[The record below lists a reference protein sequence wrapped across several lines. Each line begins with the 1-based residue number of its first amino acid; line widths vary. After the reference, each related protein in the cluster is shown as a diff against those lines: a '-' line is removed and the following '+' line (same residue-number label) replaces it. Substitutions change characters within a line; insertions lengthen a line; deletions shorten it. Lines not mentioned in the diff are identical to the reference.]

1 MPMEKKIFVAC
12 IFSLAA
18 VLSACATG
26 ERRPVRTADG
36 MIVIPAG
43 SFLMGFDSGMQNER
57 PMHEVYLDSFSID
70 EKEVSAA
77 EFAEFLNAKGN
88 PGDLFFT
95 ADDHSAVI
103 EEPSGNERP
112 IYGQRRFAA
121 RKGFENFPANNVSW
135 EGANAFCSWKGKR
148 LPSEAE
154 WEKAAKGEDLWLYPW
169 GDALPDSTKARYNGN
184 WDDQGIAVMVPVDSL
199 PSGVSPYGLLNMAG
213 NVKEWVADWYRQNYC
228 DFCDPDGSDFNRT
241 ASVLLGMEPPDVI
254 SRSRNPDVPPRSDTK
269 GPAVGAF
276 KVLRGG
282 SWKEKSE
289 PLRSSFRE
297 WLAPAERSSETGLRC
312 AR

>member
-135 EGANAFCSWKGKR
+135 EGANGVCSWKGKR

-169 GDALPDSTKARYNGN
+169 GD
-184 WDDQGIAVMVPVDSL
+184 
-199 PSGVSPYGLLNMAG
+199 
-213 NVKEWVADWYRQNYC
+213 
-228 DFCDPDGSDFNRT
+228 
-241 ASVLLGMEPPDVI
+241 
-254 SRSRNPDVPPRSDTK
+254 
-269 GPAVGAF
+269 
-276 KVLRGG
+276 
-282 SWKEKSE
+282 
-289 PLRSSFRE
+289 
-297 WLAPAERSSETGLRC
+297 
-312 AR
+312 